1 MDTILYLY
9 KHTFANRVKTALK
22 KPVTYVW
29 AAFILL
35 YCIMIPF
42 SFKVLVDEFQ
52 MNSPQGMA
60 AFLTAMGFWIIP
72 VNLISYAKRKGLLYT
87 KSDVHFLFPAPVS
100 PKMVLL
106 YAHIK
111 GLFLNIL
118 INIIGSILGAF
129 LFQVDVWRMLIYFSF
144 SLILEN
150 LLESALML
158 FIYGSEMLGDKG
170 RKLIVVISYGL
181 LAALVVIALV
191 IFSNRGLSFDS
202 VLYFLHSDAVKMVP
216 VIGWYVAVI
225 HWIFMGPTT
234 MTLIGSALYGV
245 FLILLLV
252 VALRMKCTGE
262 FYEDAMTFADDYA
275 EIRAKQKAG
284 STEMMRIGKKT
295 KYGKANV
302 SYKGTGAKAI
312 FYRQLLEYKKSRFFI
327 FDVNTIASIGG
338 AALMIY
344 LNYSEGG
351 FGEANVFV
359 IPGLMAYL
367 IFLFTNMS
375 GKWGKELKYAYTYLI
390 PDSPVK
396 KLFYAT
402 LMQLIQAAI
411 NGALLAVPLGIVLGY
426 HPVVIVLCIVAY
438 VVLSA
443 AKLYALAVTELLVG
457 NVLGATGKQFFHLL
471 LEGIVIGFGIAGA
484 VIGALL
490 GGEMLA
496 YILMIVFVVVQV
508 IGLMVIAAM
517 NFDKMEAVA

>member
-9 KHTFANRVKTALK
+9 KHTFVNRVKTALK

-35 YCIMIPF
+35 YCVMIPY
-42 SFKVLVDEFQ
+42 SFKVLIDEFQ
-52 MNSPQGMA
+52 MDSPQGMA

-87 KSDVHFLFPAPVS
+87 KSDVHFLFPAPIS
-100 PKMVLL
+100 PKKVLL

-111 GLFLNIL
+111 GLLLNLL
-118 INIIGSILGAF
+118 INVIGSILGAF
-129 LFQVDVWRMLIYFSF
+129 LFRVSVGKIMIYFFF

-158 FIYGSEMLGDKG
+158 LLYGSEKLNEKG
-170 RKLIVVISYGL
+170 RKLVVMLSYGL
-181 LAALVVIALV
+181 LIALVVIALV
-191 IFSNRGLSFDS
+191 IFSNRGFNFDS
-202 VLYFLHSDAVKMVP
+202 AVYFLHSDAVKMVP
-216 VIGWYVAVI
+216 IIGWYVAVV
-225 HWIFMGPTT
+225 HWIFMGPTL
-234 MTLIGSALYGV
+234 MTVIGSALYGV
-245 FLILLLV
+245 FLAVMLV
-252 VALRMKCTGE
+252 LALRMKCTGE
-262 FYEDAMTFADDYA
+262 YYEDAMTFADDYA

-284 STEMMRIGKKT
+284 STDMMRIGKKT

-302 SYKGTGAKAI
+302 SYKGNGAKAF
-312 FYRQLLEYKKSRFFI
+312 FYRQLLEYKKSKFFI
-327 FDVNTIASIGG
+327 FDVNTLASIGG

-344 LNYSEGG
+344 LSYAEGG
-351 FGEANVFV
+351 FGEAAPFIV
-359 IPGLMAYL
+359 PGVMAYL
-367 IFLFTNMS
+367 IFIFTNMA

-390 PDSPVK
+390 PDAPVK

-402 LMQLIQAAI
+402 LMQLIQSVI
-411 NGALLAVPLGIVLGY
+411 NGALLAIPLGVYLGY
-426 HPVVIVLCIVAY
+426 HPVVILLCIVAY

-471 LEGIVIGFGIAGA
+471 LQGIVIGFGIGGA

-490 GGEMLA
+490 GGEILA
-496 YILMIVFVVVQV
+496 YILMIIFVLVQV
-508 IGLMVIAAM
+508 IGLMVIAAL